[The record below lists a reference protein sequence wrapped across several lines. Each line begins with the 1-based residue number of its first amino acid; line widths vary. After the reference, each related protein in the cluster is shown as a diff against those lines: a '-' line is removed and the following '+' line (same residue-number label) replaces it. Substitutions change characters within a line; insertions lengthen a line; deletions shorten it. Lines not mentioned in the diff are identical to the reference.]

1 MTKLK
6 EIGYKLETGNL
17 SSIKEIFIKIQSFL
31 SDDAYFL
38 LESPREYLSGKLSD
52 LSEEKITKLQSLKV
66 FSDKYEFT
74 AEKDNEFY
82 AYRYIIDDESS
93 SDKAYIRETSYLL
106 RKSTVNKAFFQ
117 EKLIK
122 IKNKEYFKFN
132 DDGMPLKEF
141 ERLCGYERGE

>member
-1 MTKLK
+1 MTELK

-17 SSIKEIFIKIQSFL
+17 NSIKEVFNKIQSFF
-31 SDDAYFL
+31 SENAYFL
-38 LESPREYLSGKLSD
+38 LETPRLYLSGELSE

-74 AEKDNEFY
+74 AEKEDESY
-82 AYRYIIDDESS
+82 AYRYIIDDELSS
-93 SDKAYIRETSYLL
+93 AKAYIRETGYLL
-106 RKSTVNKAFFQ
+106 RKSPVNKAVFQ
-117 EKLIK
+117 KGLNK

-141 ERLCGYERGE
+141 ERLCGYESGE

>member
-93 SDKAYIRETSYLL
+93 SDKAYIRDQPA
-106 RKSTVNKAFFQ
+106 RHQ
-117 EKLIK
+117 
-122 IKNKEYFKFN
+122 
-132 DDGMPLKEF
+132 P
-141 ERLCGYERGE
+141 